1 MGDSH
6 HIPVPVAAGTQQ
18 AMELRLQRPQVV
30 QTGPSS
36 HDADDS
42 GIDLLEYWHIILK
55 RRWTV
60 LGMLGIVLAVVLVVT
75 LLTPSIFRSS
85 TTLQIERDTIQ
96 VVQVQGLMPV
106 ESVSDKDFYQ
116 TQYELLKSRTLAKRV
131 IDQLNL
137 GSDPSFARL
146 RERTPLGRLIDML

>member
-1 MGDSH
+1 MGDPRHILVPTQGSSSH
-6 HIPVPVAAGTQQ
+6 GT
-18 AMELRLQRPQVV
+18 ELRV
-30 QTGPSS
+30 QQPMVIQQPAAAQET
-36 HDADDS
+36 ADS

-60 LGMLGIVLAVVLVVT
+60 LGVFGIVFVVVLIAT
-75 LLTPSIFRSS
+75 LLAPSIFRAS

-116 TQYELLKSRTLAKRV
+116 TQ
-131 IDQLNL
+131 
-137 GSDPSFARL
+137 
-146 RERTPLGRLIDML
+146 